1 MNGMFY
7 FSRSSVLYGPQ
18 TETVESGGGVAT
30 PVAGDFATFLQDFL
44 GQSGQPLNRDPTQ
57 QTTGIMQA
65 LNELIAGPDVRGQQS
80 AVQQIIQTDTER
92 QAANL
97 RERFTAGGGSRGTP
111 SAVAE
116 GLFRSEV
123 TPRIAAA
130 TGELDLRANQQRI
143 QALLPF
149 LQLFGGFAGRGVSQA
164 RTDTVVKPG
173 PLELATGAVEG
184 VGSILGSI
192 LGAAK
197 GGR

>member
-1 MNGMFY
+1 MMNGIFN
-7 FSRSSVLYGPQ
+7 FSRPSIPLGPS
-18 TETVESGGGVAT
+18 TETIATGGGAAT
-30 PVAGDFATFLQDFL
+30 PVAEDFASFLQNFL
-44 GQSGQPLNRDPTQ
+44 GQGGQPLGRDPTQ

-80 AVQQIIQTDTER
+80 AVQQIIQQDTER
-92 QAANL
+92 QTANL

-143 QALLPF
+143 QALMPF
-149 LQLFGGFAGRGVSQA
+149 LQLLSGFAGRGVPQA
-164 RTDTVVKPG
+164 EESIIVKPG
-173 PLELATGAVEG
+173 PLDYLAGFAESGAG
-184 VGSILGSI
+184 IAA
-192 LGAAK
+192 GAS
-197 GGR
+197 